1 MWRIFVNTKGPNTLG
16 VSVDKDLSKNHER
29 HGLPDIQNKNL
40 LYGTTYK
47 SITFHTLSG
56 MKLKHNWEL
65 NIFKKYLAHCVT
77 QQVEQEILD
86 PA

>member
-1 MWRIFVNTKGPNTLG
+1 MKGTGYLTFKTRISSMVQRTN
-16 VSVDKDLSKNHER
+16 
-29 HGLPDIQNKNL
+29 
-40 LYGTTYK
+40 
-47 SITFHTLSG
+47 SITSHTLSG

-65 NIFKKYLAHCVT
+65 NLFKKYQVHCVT